1 MDEELTRK
9 FQEFEIE
16 IRQIQEQLQVI
27 EQTMQDMNIISSGLE
42 ELKGKTGEEIMAP
55 IGKGIFV
62 KAKLL
67 SENLTV
73 NVGSE
78 KFVKKSIDETK
89 ELIEKQRMKLRET
102 KADLDQEL
110 EKINEEITQEMV
122 KYQEREKK
130 EDSEDK
136 K

>member
-1 MDEELTRK
+1 MDEELNRK
-9 FQEFEIE
+9 FQDFEIQ
-16 IRQIQEQLQVI
+16 IRQIQEQLQII
-27 EQTMQDMNIISSGLE
+27 EQTMQDMNTISDGME
-42 ELKGKTGEEIMAP
+42 ELKGKTGEEIYAP

-67 SENLTV
+67 SEELTV

-89 ELIEKQRMKLRET
+89 DLIEKQRKKLRET
-102 KADLDQEL
+102 KADLDNEL

-122 KYQEREKK
+122 KYQKAQQEAS
-130 EDSEDK
+130 SE
-136 K
+136 